1 MPRRPAGRLAVVVL
15 PGGLVGHQRRQLD
28 LDLRLGQDVG
38 DALVAADRHIPN
50 PSGARVVRR
59 LGQRIPA
66 DSNAD
71 RGANDSFGVQPVEH
85 VRESLV
91 FITDQSVAG
100 QAQVVEEEGE
110 LSFRER
116 LELDADQMAGVSKR
130 LVG

>member
-1 MPRRPAGRLAVVVL
+1 M
-15 PGGLVGHQRRQLD
+15 
-28 LDLRLGQDVG
+28 
-38 DALVAADRHIPN
+38 
-50 PSGARVVRR
+50 
-59 LGQRIPA
+59 
-66 DSNAD
+66 
-71 RGANDSFGVQPVEH
+71 EH